1 MKIEKQVLS
10 IEQMKHLQELGV
22 DTSDASMYWVR
33 AKRITGEQK
42 NNCIDRDMGKWK
54 LSLSKSMVLPA
65 AWALESVPTY
75 TIDDLI
81 EKLYDNIGRECCF
94 EIISF
99 YKTIN
104 YGYRECYDGKIWKL
118 KNIIS
123 FSGETLVEAL
133 YKLLCWII
141 ENQKELL
148 EVKMTKTT
156 YCGECEK
163 FLYEDTDGFGICGKT
178 NEECRCSDKCHLI
191 NGKP

>member
-1 MKIEKQVLS
+1 MKIEEQVLS
-10 IEQMKHLQELGV
+10 IEQMKRLQELGV

-65 AWALESVPTY
+65 AWALESVPTH
-75 TIDDLI
+75 TTDDLI
-81 EKLYDNIGRECCF
+81 EKLYDKTGREGCF

-99 YKTIN
+99 YKTIS
-104 YGYRECYDGKIWKL
+104 YGYWESYDGKIWKL
-118 KNIIS
+118 KKIIS

-133 YKLLCWII
+133 YKLLFWTI

-148 EVKMTKTT
+148 EVKN
-156 YCGECEK
+156 
-163 FLYEDTDGFGICGKT
+163 D
-178 NEECRCSDKCHLI
+178 
-191 NGKP
+191 

>member
-1 MKIEKQVLS
+1 MKIEEQVLS

-33 AKRITGEQK
+33 AKRIIGEQK

-75 TIDDLI
+75 TTDDLI
-81 EKLYDNIGRECCF
+81 EKLYDKTGREGCF

-99 YKTIN
+99 YKMIS
-104 YGYRECYDGKIWKL
+104 YGYWESYDGKIWKL
-118 KNIIS
+118 KKIIS

-133 YKLLCWII
+133 YKLLCWTI

-148 EVKMTKTT
+148 EVKN
-156 YCGECEK
+156 
-163 FLYEDTDGFGICGKT
+163 D
-178 NEECRCSDKCHLI
+178 
-191 NGKP
+191 

>member
-33 AKRITGEQK
+33 AKRIIGEQK

-75 TIDDLI
+75 TIGDLI
-81 EKLYDNIGRECCF
+81 EKLPEDLRFRCQG
-94 EIISF
+94 S
-99 YKTIN
+99 N
-104 YGYRECYDGKIWKL
+104 Y
-118 KNIIS
+118 S
-123 FSGETLVEAL
+123 FSKNWDSLSFGYERIIPQSNNLIEGLFT
-133 YKLLCWII
+133 LLCWII

-163 FLYEDTDGFGICGKT
+163 FLYEDTDGFGVCDKT